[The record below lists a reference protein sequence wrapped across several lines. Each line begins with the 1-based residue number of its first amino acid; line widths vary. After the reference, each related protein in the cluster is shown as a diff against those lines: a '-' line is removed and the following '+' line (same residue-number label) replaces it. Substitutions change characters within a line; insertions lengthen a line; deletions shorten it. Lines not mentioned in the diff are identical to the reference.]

1 MGLSIGETHWAYGG
15 FADFRRRLAFEE
27 DINLDDMAGF
37 EREVFPGSGE
47 WVGKALPWHDEA
59 GKPITVLE
67 PLLNHSDCGG
77 ELTWEQCDQI
87 VDRLEEI
94 LQGWEMESL
103 WKYGSVEW
111 VVGEYVRRGEDMVE
125 EMRKC
130 IANKES
136 LEFA

>member
-27 DINLDDMAGF
+27 GINLDDMAGY
-37 EREVFPGSGE
+37 EREVFPGGGE
-47 WVGKALPWHDEA
+47 WVGKSLPWLNDA
-59 GKPITVLE
+59 GEPITVLE

-77 ELTWEQCDQI
+77 ELAWYECLQV

-94 LQGWEMESL
+94 VQGWEMDSL
-103 WKYGSVEW
+103 NKYGSVEW
-111 VVGEYVRRGEDMVE
+111 ITQEYVRRAEDMVE